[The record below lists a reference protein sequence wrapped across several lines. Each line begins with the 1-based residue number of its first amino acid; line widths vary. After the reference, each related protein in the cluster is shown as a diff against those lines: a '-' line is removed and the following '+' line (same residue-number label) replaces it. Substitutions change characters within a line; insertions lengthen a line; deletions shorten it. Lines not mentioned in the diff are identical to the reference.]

1 MIKNEV
7 VDKYKIPQSD
17 IDRGGLRIVST
28 VDRAKQSDM
37 VKAVQAERPKD
48 TPSVH
53 VGMASVK
60 PGDGAIVALYGGE
73 DYHEAP
79 AERRHPGQDAGRL
92 DVQDLHADRG
102 AAVR

>member
-7 VDKYKIPQSD
+7 VNKYKIPQSD

-28 VDRAKQSDM
+28 VDKNKQSDM
-37 VKAVQAERPKD
+37 VKAVRAERPKD

-60 PGDGAIVALYGGE
+60 PGNGGHRRALRRRGL
-73 DYHEAP
+73 HQAP
-79 AERRHPGQDAGRL
+79 AERRDPGQDAGRL
-92 DVQDLHADRG
+92 DVQDLHPDRG
-102 AAVR
+102 PAVR